1 MDPNANSGASGT
13 TDTSSVTAIKVQ
25 VVLDTTTEQL
35 KKQFVGIQT
44 DIEKDPIGLTFGVDK
59 KTSKDAIIKGLQ
71 EILGNGTN
79 ITIGAG
85 IDHNAGNQVK
95 KQVQNVANAG
105 QQAADKN
112 NVKVTVDT
120 KTEDA
125 KRKLDAF
132 YSRIK
137 EQGTLQK
144 ASIELDFSKKNETEL
159 KWLQKQLSDVGKEA
173 EKLKTE
179 LGDLIP
185 QGDYT
190 KLSELERSVQN
201 STDRIKAHV
210 QGLKDSAISE
220 INNGLSQAYTKYGKA
235 QSSTG
240 NSQNYNPFINVD
252 TSAFNK
258 VKSEYDALNDS
269 LYHDVEATEH
279 VEEITDKTRKTIE
292 SMVNSGIDGV
302 REYGK
307 ALRLLE
313 QQIDAQGGFY
323 NGQAQIRPVDE
334 FGNEATSEAL
344 SAKAFQQKL
353 YSMSANFPDY
363 FNYSATLDLNSA
375 TFTDFNKLVSAVN
388 ASTNA
393 EEDFKKVQ
401 QEALTLHS
409 QIVATIPSEIK
420 TYDDLTKAVKAYYYA
435 AGVDKLAGTFEAGNI
450 SNKIAPYTLFDNAT
464 KDITRSFNRLSG
476 ASGSEADIREMANLL
491 AGLRGIDIPKVE
503 NSVKPTAIQESL
515 RLVQEGLDK
524 LSQLT
529 KGTAEYDATLG
540 DVTQKWQESVAL
552 MKATEEAEKTATTEA
567 EKRASVQAKY
577 GISQFND
584 EMTKYGKLSMDQLA
598 LSYKNGGSSK
608 ELTAVDSLE
617 NESRENLEKLKDYL
631 AGILPQDQLDAV
643 LQRYD
648 NFERELS
655 DKLYRAKQHY
665 EDLKNARESTKATAE
680 EKRQAKQ
687 TDDYTN
693 NLATARNKYKNMSG
707 VPADVSNA
715 LDNVDAQIKK
725 LDMLKVGTED
735 YANQLKVIGT
745 AWTDATRQM
754 DAFDEVQ
761 KKTENR
767 VKSMTEQAQKWKES
781 IKDSEI
787 ASQELRDSIDG
798 IINAS
803 KKLDSDHS
811 SDTYKQGVKDLDDAF
826 ISTKASMS
834 VYTDG
839 YKDLESTATKTL
851 TEIRKKQLE
860 LQQAG
865 NHKFDNILTG
875 DSQSASLDGSLES
888 QFNYLKR
895 YNSQSADYKQ
905 VLEGIVEE
913 WKKIK
918 IEIDQALKSEEDLE
932 KEADKRKKKLDDLAD
947 SIQSIENQSRG
958 AGNTLNTELKKY
970 VYGEKWQKDG
980 DQQDGILKGLREKLN
995 TLSGTTDVS
1004 EYKRLL
1010 QELEAEID
1018 TAGQKVTDF
1027 KKRFQESGAYER
1039 ERKNLNNLVLQIDKY
1054 AASLSGLDKRKD
1066 LAEELNSIRQAAVDG
1081 TSTYSTLSNLLSNL
1095 QIRMEQAGI
1104 SAETLSQ
1111 KLSRLFKEHFQ
1122 TAIAMAGVVMVK
1134 QGLREVYNN
1143 VVEIDDAMVELRKVT
1158 NESENAYSQ
1167 FSDRAAKTARDLGA
1181 SISDYISAT
1190 ADWSRL
1196 GYNMPDAEE
1205 LARVSTLLKNVGD
1218 GIESVTDASSYM
1230 TSVLKGFDLVAEDA
1244 QKVADLVNEVAN
1256 NEPASA
1262 EDILEILTRSG
1273 AALHEAGND
1282 LDQAVALGVA
1292 MNSVTQNA
1300 ESTGQTLKTVSM
1312 YLRAAKTDLTA
1323 MGESTDG
1330 CANSVSELRSELKKL
1345 TGVDI
1350 MADAAGTQ
1358 FKSTYDILMEI
1369 SKVWGKLTDVDRA
1382 NVTEL
1387 LGGKRNANS
1396 VSAVLSQFQI
1406 AEKSM
1411 KDAANS
1417 AGSAAK
1423 ENEVYLTSITGK
1435 LNQLDSA
1442 FQQFSKDLL
1451 DSSLI
1456 KFFVDFAT
1464 GAVDLADG
1472 AVKAAG
1478 ALPTLTAAI
1487 SGVLS
1492 VMQMSGK
1499 LKNGAGKVNMPSY
1512 ICCV

>member
-1 MDPNANSGASGT
+1 MDTNANSGASGA

-35 KKQFVGIQT
+35 KKQFSGIQT

-71 EILGNGTN
+71 EILGKGTN

-85 IDHNAGNQVK
+85 VDPNAGSQVK

-112 NVKVTVDT
+112 KVKVTVDT

-137 EQGTLQK
+137 ERGALQK
-144 ASIELDFSKKNETEL
+144 ASLELDFSKKNETEL

-173 EKLKTE
+173 RNLKTE

-190 KLSELERSVQN
+190 KLSELERSVKN
-201 STDRIKAHV
+201 STDRIKAHI

-240 NSQNYNPFINVD
+240 NAQNYNPFINVD
-252 TSAFNK
+252 TSAFNRA
-258 VKSEYDALNDS
+258 KSEYDALNDS
-269 LYHDVEATEH
+269 LYHDVEATER

-393 EEDFKKVQ
+393 EEEFKKVQ
-401 QEALTLHS
+401 QEALALHS

-435 AGVDKLAGTFEAGNI
+435 AGVDKLAGTVEAGNI
-450 SNKIAPYTLFDNAT
+450 SNKIAPYTLFDNAP

-476 ASGSEADIREMANLL
+476 ASGSEADIREMTNLF

-503 NSVKPTAIQESL
+503 NAVKPTAIQESL

-529 KGTAEYDATLG
+529 KGTAEYDAALS

-577 GISQFND
+577 GISQFNS
-584 EMTKYGKLSMDQLA
+584 EMTKYGKLSLDRMN
-598 LSYKNGGSSK
+598 LSFTDNNGK
-608 ELTAVDSLE
+608 DFAAVDTLTE
-617 NESRENLEKLKDYL
+617 ESRKNLDALKDYL
-631 AGILPQDQLDAV
+631 ADILPQDQLDEV
-643 LQRYD
+643 LRRYD
-648 NFERELS
+648 NFERELA
-655 DKLYRAKQHY
+655 DKLYRSRQHQ
-665 EDLKNARESTKATAE
+665 ENLQEIRNNTKATAE

-693 NLATARNKYKNMSG
+693 ELATARNKYKNMSG
-707 VPADVSNA
+707 VPADVSGA

-725 LDMLKVGTED
+725 LDTLKVGTED

-754 DAFDEVQ
+754 DAFDKAQ

-767 VKSMTEQAQKWKES
+767 VKSITEQALKWKES
-781 IKDSEI
+781 IKDSET

-826 ISTKASMS
+826 ISAKASMS

-839 YKDLESTATKTL
+839 YKDLESTARRTL
-851 TEIRKKQLE
+851 TEIRKKELE
-860 LQQAG
+860 LEQAE
-865 NHKFDNILTG
+865 NHSFDSILIG
-875 DSQSASLDGSLES
+875 DSKTTSLDGSLES
-888 QFNYLKR
+888 QLNSLKGM
-895 YNSQSADYKQ
+895 NTQSATYKQ
-905 VLEGIVEE
+905 RVSEIVEE
-913 WKKIK
+913 WLKVKLQ
-918 IEIDQALKSEEDLE
+918 IEQALRSEEDLE
-932 KEADKRKKKLDDLAD
+932 KEAEQKHGQVRSKQAAYNTIQNRLSSTEFTRKNSVALGQFNTGVLDDGKTGQQVLAELD
-947 SIQSIENQSRG
+947 AAMKQLDENKGPTEFKATLSQVDDLLVQVRKHIDDALGQSRQTKTS
-958 AGNTLNTELKKY
+958 NTDTDKMENLM
-970 VYGEKWQKDG
+970 
-980 DQQDGILKGLREKLN
+980 R
-995 TLSGTTDVS
+995 TLYQ
-1004 EYKRLL
+1004 YKETLHGF
-1010 QELEAEID
+1010 EGSKLEAEYNELFDAIKND
-1018 TAGQKVTDF
+1018 SYSFEEAQMRVSK
-1027 KKRFQESGAYER
+1027 FQNACH
-1039 ERKNLNNLVLQIDKY
+1039 
-1054 AASLSGLDKRKD
+1054 
-1066 LAEELNSIRQAAVDG
+1066 
-1081 TSTYSTLSNLLSNL
+1081 
-1095 QIRMEQAGI
+1095 QAGLET
-1104 SAETLSQ
+1104 ETLGQ

-1122 TAIAMAGVVMVK
+1122 TAIAMAGVTMVK

-1244 QKVADLVNEVAN
+1244 QKVADIVNEVAN
-1256 NEPASA
+1256 NEPTSA

>member
-1 MDPNANSGASGT
+1 MDTNANSGASGA

-35 KKQFVGIQT
+35 KKQFSGIQT

-71 EILGNGTN
+71 EILGKGTN

-85 IDHNAGNQVK
+85 VDPNAGNKVKNQVK
-95 KQVQNVANAG
+95 DAANAG
-105 QQAADKN
+105 QQTADKN
-112 NVKVTVDT
+112 KVKIKVQTDVDDRT
-120 KTEDA
+120 KN
-125 KRKLDAF
+125 KLDAYYKRLKERYDLEAKIASSTVNGVINPELDGAGKRLKAVRAELKQLKSELQGKIPTDKYSKAYEIWHSGQAGIAAAGQSASGTLNRREGTKNATLTKREVQEKLNEF
-132 YSRIK
+132 YTQQKKAGALEQASLTLGNKTANSKELEAVKTQLEKAQESAKNLRTELSNLLPDEEIDKLTKFDNELDDNLIRIK
-137 EQGTLQK
+137 GRIADQNAAKTKSESDAQLKVAKK
-144 ASIELDFSKKNETEL
+144 AKISEYN
-159 KWLQKQLSDVGKEA
+159 
-173 EKLKTE
+173 
-179 LGDLIP
+179 
-185 QGDYT
+185 
-190 KLSELERSVQN
+190 SELSN
-201 STDRIKAHV
+201 FKKLT
-210 QGLKDSAISE
+210 LDSARLEGKSNSE
-220 INNGLSQAYTKYGKA
+220 NELSFVNQ
-235 QSSTG
+235 QM
-240 NSQNYNPFINVD
+240 
-252 TSAFNK
+252 
-258 VKSEYDALNDS
+258 EDS
-269 LYHDVEATEH
+269 L
-279 VEEITDKTRKTIE
+279 
-292 SMVNSGIDGV
+292 NN
-302 REYGK
+302 
-307 ALRLLE
+307 L
-313 QQIDAQGGFY
+313 
-323 NGQAQIRPVDE
+323 
-334 FGNEATSEAL
+334 
-344 SAKAFQQKL
+344 
-353 YSMSANFPDY
+353 
-363 FNYSATLDLNSA
+363 
-375 TFTDFNKLVSAVN
+375 NKLQ
-388 ASTNA
+388 T
-393 EEDFKKVQ
+393 D
-401 QEALTLHS
+401 
-409 QIVATIPSEIK
+409 
-420 TYDDLTKAVKAYYYA
+420 
-435 AGVDKLAGTFEAGNI
+435 
-450 SNKIAPYTLFDNAT
+450 
-464 KDITRSFNRLSG
+464 
-476 ASGSEADIREMANLL
+476 
-491 AGLRGIDIPKVE
+491 
-503 NSVKPTAIQESL
+503 
-515 RLVQEGLDK
+515 
-524 LSQLT
+524 
-529 KGTAEYDATLG
+529 LG
-540 DVTQKWQESVAL
+540 DVLSKNELDEIIRQYEKFESDLADEV
-552 MKATEEAEKTATTEA
+552 TRIEA
-567 EKRASVQAKY
+567 
-577 GISQFND
+577 
-584 EMTKYGKLSMDQLA
+584 
-598 LSYKNGGSSK
+598 
-608 ELTAVDSLE
+608 
-617 NESRENLEKLKDYL
+617 
-631 AGILPQDQLDAV
+631 
-643 LQRYD
+643 
-648 NFERELS
+648 
-655 DKLYRAKQHY
+655 HY
-665 EDLKNARESTKATAE
+665 EDLKNAREITKATAE

-693 NLATARNKYKNMSG
+693 DLATARNKYKNMSG
-707 VPADVSNA
+707 VPADVSSA

-725 LDMLKVGTED
+725 LDTLKVGTED
-735 YANQLKVIGT
+735 YANQLKAIGT
-745 AWTDATRQM
+745 AWIDATRQM
-754 DAFDEVQ
+754 DSFDKVQ
-761 KKTENR
+761 KDTENH
-767 VKSMTEQAQKWKES
+767 VKSMTEQALKWQKS
-781 IKDSEI
+781 INGNTEEADN
-787 ASQELRDSIDG
+787 LRKSIQR
-798 IINAS
+798 ILSIEKSLNP
-803 KKLDSDHS
+803 DHS
-811 SDTYKQGVKDLDDAF
+811 SDKYAKGVAAMDDAF
-826 ISTKASMS
+826 IDAKASMS
-834 VYTDG
+834 A
-839 YKDLESTATKTL
+839 YKSEYK
-851 TEIRKKQLE
+851 
-860 LQQAG
+860 
-865 NHKFDNILTG
+865 N
-875 DSQSASLDGSLES
+875 LES
-888 QFNYLKR
+888 QATSTLTKIRKAEMQLAEANNTAFDNLLKGQPGYIGDQDGSFEGR
-895 YNSQSADYKQ
+895 IRKLNEMNSQSEEYRTTLK
-905 VLEGIVEE
+905 GIQDD
-913 WKKIK
+913 WQKISLR
-918 IEIDQALKSEEDLE
+918 IQQALKSEEDLQ
-932 KEADKRKKKLDDLAD
+932 KEAEQKHGQVRSKQAAYNTIQNRLSSTEFTRKNSVALGRFNTGVLDDGKTGQQVLAELD
-947 SIQSIENQSRG
+947 AAMKQLDENKGPTEFKATLSQVDDLLVQVRKHIDDALGQSRQTKTS
-958 AGNTLNTELKKY
+958 NTDTDKMENLM
-970 VYGEKWQKDG
+970 
-980 DQQDGILKGLREKLN
+980 R
-995 TLSGTTDVS
+995 TLYQ
-1004 EYKRLL
+1004 YKETLHGF
-1010 QELEAEID
+1010 EGSKLEAEYNELFDAIKNSSYSFEE
-1018 TAGQKVTDF
+1018 AQMRVSK
-1027 KKRFQESGAYER
+1027 FQNACH
-1039 ERKNLNNLVLQIDKY
+1039 
-1054 AASLSGLDKRKD
+1054 
-1066 LAEELNSIRQAAVDG
+1066 
-1081 TSTYSTLSNLLSNL
+1081 
-1095 QIRMEQAGI
+1095 QAGLET
-1104 SAETLSQ
+1104 ETLGQ

-1122 TAIAMAGVVMVK
+1122 TAIAMAGVAMIK

-1181 SISDYISAT
+1181 SVSDYISAT

-1244 QKVADLVNEVAN
+1244 QKVVDLVNEVAN

-1411 KDAANS
+1411 EDAANS